1 MQLELYESRCDLGAI
16 KFEYDVPLEETMAFE
31 AVYPA
36 ALQLDLSEKKKMFD
50 ETGSIFVWMFVDGQ
64 LAGESYG
71 IPLSSSDELLVA
83 EFPDLAEYEK
93 QDAIDC
99 YSNTILPAFQNRGLG
114 TILKA
119 HWLGLAVAKGYKV
132 VYGFARPGASQSLN
146 ANFGAV
152 FLQDFPN
159 WYGSNETYKRY
170 RLALR

>member
-1 MQLELYESRCDLGAI
+1 VGGVI

-31 AVYPA
+31 AVYPT

-50 ETGSIFVWMFVDGQ
+50 EPGSIFVWMFVDGQ

-71 IPLSSSDELLVA
+71 IPLSSSDELLRA
-83 EFPDLAEYEK
+83 EFPDLADCEK
-93 QDAIDC
+93 QNAIDC
-99 YSNTILPAFQNRGLG
+99 YSNTILPAFQHQGLG

-119 HWLGLAVAKGYKV
+119 HWLGLAAAKGYKI

-146 ANFGAV
+146 AKFGAV

-159 WYGSNETYKRY
+159 WYGTTETYKRY
-170 RLALR
+170 RLPLK